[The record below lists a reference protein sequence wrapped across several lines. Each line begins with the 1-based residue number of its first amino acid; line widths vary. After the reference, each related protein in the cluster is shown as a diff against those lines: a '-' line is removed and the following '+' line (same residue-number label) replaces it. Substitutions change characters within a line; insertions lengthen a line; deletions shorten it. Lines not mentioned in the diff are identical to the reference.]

1 MSVISL
7 GALLVISVSNP
18 KDNLFSSQMF
28 LGVIG
33 FTGVLVV
40 LFVIWNKLGPV
51 ISKIRWLFPIL
62 TVFFGISLYIVS
74 CIGRNDPASSDD
86 YNRVWNAA
94 YSLAIGEEIE
104 DAYYLLNYS
113 NNIKPMLFLYLIFKL
128 TFIINAEDPYYIIL
142 AINVLGVMASV
153 WGIYNI
159 LDNER
164 NKGKYWISIIGF
176 FVGCL
181 PIWAMTQTFYT
192 DAMSIW
198 IAVVILALC
207 KKVLVS
213 EKNKAKII
221 MCIVI
226 GLLLTL
232 GISIKVTILIP
243 LIAAVI
249 VYLFI
254 RNNCLQHQIIKYFI
268 CILLSFLISYIV
280 LGAWTNTFEITKMS
294 KLTEDPVITW
304 VGLGLKGDGSYHE
317 NTDYIFN
324 VHAFETKAEKTAYC
338 KAYIKENFHYFFDL
352 KHIISKIRC
361 TYASGHLGSA
371 EFSFIAHNK
380 DNILWQLFSPWG
392 KFYWRTSQL
401 GFCYLHALFCI
412 CFVGNMI
419 TIYRFTKYKKFSKS
433 LMIVDLTMLG
443 YFIFLLIWEAN
454 NRQLYNMLPIL
465 IGAAILNGFQLV
477 EFFESAKIVARNRK
491 A

>member
-62 TVFFGISLYIVS
+62 TVLFGISLYIVS

-249 VYLFI
+249 VYLFM
-254 RNNCLQHQIIKYFI
+254 RNNCLQYQIMKYFI
-268 CILLSFLISYIV
+268 
-280 LGAWTNTFEITKMS
+280 
-294 KLTEDPVITW
+294 
-304 VGLGLKGDGSYHE
+304 
-317 NTDYIFN
+317 
-324 VHAFETKAEKTAYC
+324 
-338 KAYIKENFHYFFDL
+338 
-352 KHIISKIRC
+352 
-361 TYASGHLGSA
+361 
-371 EFSFIAHNK
+371 
-380 DNILWQLFSPWG
+380 
-392 KFYWRTSQL
+392 
-401 GFCYLHALFCI
+401 
-412 CFVGNMI
+412 
-419 TIYRFTKYKKFSKS
+419 
-433 LMIVDLTMLG
+433 
-443 YFIFLLIWEAN
+443 
-454 NRQLYNMLPIL
+454 
-465 IGAAILNGFQLV
+465 
-477 EFFESAKIVARNRK
+477 
-491 A
+491 